1 MKEIIMLSIYG
12 ILTGII
18 IISVFAIRKER
29 KLIKEAE
36 KVITDDVNKA
46 SDVLET
52 FYGKLDEFM
61 TGLNEISNKSQSKIE

>member
-1 MKEIIMLSIYG
+1 MLSIYG